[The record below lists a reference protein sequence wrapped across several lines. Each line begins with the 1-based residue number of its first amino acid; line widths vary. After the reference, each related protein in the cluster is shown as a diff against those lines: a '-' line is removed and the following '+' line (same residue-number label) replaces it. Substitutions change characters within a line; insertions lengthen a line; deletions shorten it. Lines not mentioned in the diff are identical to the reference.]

1 MNLSLILSN
10 TSCEIHSIPPQK
22 SKYTA
27 MFVSINNETQCAPL
41 LYLSSR
47 FTTYTPSFI
56 LGKLSL
62 EKTPLNLG
70 SLLKI
75 NMDHVSLVFVPSV
88 FFDFPVNFI
97 CGIAFGSDNQLKLV
111 YNDF

>member
-1 MNLSLILSN
+1 
-10 TSCEIHSIPPQK
+10 
-22 SKYTA
+22 

-47 FTTYTPSFI
+47 FTTYTPSFN